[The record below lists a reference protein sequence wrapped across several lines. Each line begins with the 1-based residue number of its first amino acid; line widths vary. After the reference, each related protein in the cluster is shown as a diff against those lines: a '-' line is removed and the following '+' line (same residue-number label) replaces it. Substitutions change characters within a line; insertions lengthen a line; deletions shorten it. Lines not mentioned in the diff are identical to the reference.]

1 MKCQYI
7 FRNFD
12 KINLIYRSFISAG
25 TPLGSNVAKGS
36 AEFRQ
41 HNPNTAPS
49 VQFPT
54 RFPLWKHVFSKILET
69 QDALRCFT
77 MQTHS
82 KDTHANGDAGL
93 PTHERMARFICKW
106 RSTTQ
111 KPRREFPPG
120 LSVLQN
126 GMNFNCYLALLIKSG
141 YSPAAKDQIEV
152 SKPLTPVPFCR
163 SALEIRLNPLT
174 VPGVVETA

>member
-1 MKCQYI
+1 MREHRWEVTLQMEVP
-7 FRNFD
+7 D
-12 KINLIYRSFISAG
+12 S
-25 TPLGSNVAKGS
+25 V
-36 AEFRQ
+36 
-41 HNPNTAPS
+41 NTAPTLPHLFHF
-49 VQFPT
+49 QCG
-54 RFPLWKHVFSKILET
+54 FPLRKHVFSTILET
-69 QDALRCFT
+69 QDALRCFM

-82 KDTHANGDAGL
+82 KDTHANAEPGP
-93 PTHERMARFICKW
+93 PTLERMPLLTRKW
-106 RSTTQ
+106 PTTKK
-111 KPRREFPPG
+111 KPGRDSATG

>member
-1 MKCQYI
+1 MREHRWEVTLQREVPNSVNTTPTPPHL
-7 FRNFD
+7 FNFQ
-12 KINLIYRSFISAG
+12 RG
-25 TPLGSNVAKGS
+25 
-36 AEFRQ
+36 
-41 HNPNTAPS
+41 
-49 VQFPT
+49 
-54 RFPLWKHVFSKILET
+54 FPLWKHVFSKILET

-93 PTHERMARFICKW
+93 PIHERMARFICKW
-106 RSTTQ
+106 RSQTQ
-111 KPRREFPPG
+111 RPRREFPPG
-120 LSVLQN
+120 LTVLQN

>member
-1 MKCQYI
+1 MREHRWEVTLQMEVP
-7 FRNFD
+7 D
-12 KINLIYRSFISAG
+12 S
-25 TPLGSNVAKGS
+25 V
-36 AEFRQ
+36 
-41 HNPNTAPS
+41 NTAPTLPHLFHF
-49 VQFPT
+49 QCG
-54 RFPLWKHVFSKILET
+54 FPLRKHVFSTILET
-69 QDALRCFT
+69 QDALRCFM

-111 KPRREFPPG
+111 KPRRGFPPG
-120 LSVLQN
+120 PSGLQK
-126 GMNFNCYLALLIKSG
+126 GMEFNCYLALFIKAR
-141 YSPAAKDQIEV
+141 YPPAGKDQIEV